1 MQLFIAAFFLLLTTL
16 KPPDVTEVNSVLI
29 ESTAIYPSLYYEI
42 QIAELNRTTELDLFF
57 NEEVENYINL
67 FLNERKEIFL
77 GYLEKS
83 KNYFP
88 LFEKVLLE
96 YNIPAEIKYLP
107 VLESG
112 LSPYAVSPSNAVGL
126 WQFKEKTGAS
136 FGLEINNY
144 VDDRMDPELS
154 TIAACRYL
162 NHLNS
167 EFKNWSLA
175 LLAYNAGPTFLR
187 SIDKN
192 LVGQKDY
199 YQFYPFLPVP
209 TQKYLPA
216 LIAIIYLFN
225 NAQIH
230 FNI

>member
-1 MQLFIAAFFLLLTTL
+1 MQLFIAAFFFLLSTL
-16 KPPDVTEVNSVLI
+16 KAPEVKEEKTMLPDSPTEF
-29 ESTAIYPSLYYEI
+29 PSLYYEI
-42 QIAELNRTTELDLFF
+42 QIAELNRKTELDLFF

-67 FLNERKEIFL
+67 FLNERKEIFM

-83 KNYFP
+83 KDYFP
-88 LFEKVLLE
+88 LFEKLLLE
-96 YNIPAEIKYLP
+96 YNIPPEIKYLP

-126 WQFKEKTGAS
+126 WQFKEKTGLS

-144 VDDRMDPELS
+144 IDDRLDPELS

-162 NHLNS
+162 NHLNG

-187 SIDKN
+187 SVGKN
-192 LVGQKDY
+192 LQGQKDY
-199 YQFYPFLPVP
+199 YQLYPFLPGA

-225 NAQIH
+225 NSQIH